1 MNSPTTPFSAPSV
14 DPLRDPA
21 ADPSAASLE
30 AGASHAASYT
40 ASYTASHDTAQGA
53 PDARSDVPSGA
64 RSGAPL
70 VTAIIP
76 TYRRATMV
84 RHAVETALAQDYPAI
99 EVIVVDDNTDPD
111 EQRAVRAALAD
122 LGENVIVIP
131 NARSKGACGARNTG
145 ILRARGEFIA
155 FLDDDDLWLP
165 AKIREQV
172 ALLERTACVGALCH
186 YIDVDVEFNHARRF
200 RPVHPVLTRANVL
213 GGECPTSTSLVVV
226 KKEVLVMAGL
236 FDETLPSFQDFD
248 MWLRCLAF
256 GDFGYV
262 DEALATF
269 VQHGGDRTS
278 VNLKRRMAG
287 LAAIEQKWGAQMNA
301 HGDFAAFRRR
311 MVVDAL
317 VANGK
322 AQLGT
327 HRFAAIR
334 FFARALAADRGS
346 KRTAFWLVIGL
357 LGASAGKAL
366 YARLLGVRHIETV
379 PVTA

>member
-1 MNSPTTPFSAPSV
+1 MNTPVTSPSDLSQGSLPEGSQESQAS
-14 DPLRDPA
+14 RDPQ
-21 ADPSAASLE
+21 
-30 AGASHAASYT
+30 AGL
-40 ASYTASHDTAQGA
+40 
-53 PDARSDVPSGA
+53 PR
-64 RSGAPL
+64 

-76 TYRRATMV
+76 TFRRSTMV
-84 RHAVETALAQDYPAI
+84 RQAVETALAQDYPAI
-99 EVIVVDDNTDPD
+99 EVIVVDDNTDPA

-122 LGENVIVIP
+122 LGENVSVIA

-145 ILRARGEFIA
+145 ILQAKGEFIA

-172 ALLERTACVGALCH
+172 ALLERTAYVGALCH

-200 RPVHPVLTRANVL
+200 RPTDPVLTRAQVL
-213 GGECPTSTSLVVV
+213 AGECPTSTSLVVV
-226 KKEVLVMAGL
+226 KKNVLVEAGL

-287 LAAIEQKWGAQMNA
+287 LVAIEQKWGAQMNA
-301 HGDFAAFRRR
+301 HGDFAAFRQR

-322 AQLGT
+322 AQLGS
-327 HRFAAIR
+327 HRLASIR
-334 FFARALAADRGS
+334 FFARALVADRGS

-366 YARLLGVRHIETV
+366 YARLLSVRQVETV
-379 PVTA
+379 AVTA